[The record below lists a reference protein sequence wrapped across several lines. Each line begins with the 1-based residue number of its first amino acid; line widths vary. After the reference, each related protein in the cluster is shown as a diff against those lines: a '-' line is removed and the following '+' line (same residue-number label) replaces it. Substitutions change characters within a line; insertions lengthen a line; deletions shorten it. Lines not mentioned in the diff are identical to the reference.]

1 MLNFLGEILY
11 VSIGA
16 IIGASL
22 RYLVYSYALIPILIV
37 NIIGSTLAGFSYAR
51 FSGSL
56 APNLLLLINIGFL
69 GSLTTFSA
77 FSLETMNSLIS
88 GQILKA
94 TLYVLISVFA
104 CLLCCYIGYKI
115 GVSL

>member
-1 MLNFLGEILY
+1 MPTLLGEILY

-16 IIGASL
+16 ILGASL
-22 RYLVYSYALIPILIV
+22 RYLVFSFLPIPILLV

-69 GSLTTFSA
+69 GSLTTFST
-77 FSLETMNSLIS
+77 FSLNTMNSLVS
-88 GQILKA
+88 GDFLKA
-94 TLYVLISVFA
+94 SVYVLISVFA

-115 GVSL
+115 GISL